1 VKENSPDIVQVMV
14 ISAIPSLRVGLKT
27 ILGIFPDI
35 EVIAEAAS
43 LDDSSTLPPS
53 IDVVLVVG
61 LEFPSASWLSEIF
74 TLYPQ
79 QVFLFLINPP
89 ASLPFRSLNQRPHG
103 WINLNA
109 SPAEIRAAVHALQA
123 GLVVID
129 PLFITQLNS
138 PELHS
143 SFRRSGNS
151 LSDDSQL
158 PAFESLTPREVEVLE
173 CLAQGLANKEI
184 ALRLTISEHTVKY
197 HISSIF
203 SKFGVN
209 NRTEA
214 VRQGI
219 RSGIIVI

>member
-1 VKENSPDIVQVMV
+1 MV

-27 ILGIFPDI
+27 ILNVLPDI
-35 EVIAEAAS
+35 DVIAEAAS
-43 LDDSSTLPPS
+43 LDGSSTLPPS
-53 IDVVLVVG
+53 IDVVLIAG
-61 LEFPSASWLSEIF
+61 LEFPSASWLNEIF
-74 TLYPQ
+74 NHYPQ
-79 QVFLFLINPP
+79 QAFLFLINPP
-89 ASLPFRSLNQRPHG
+89 ASLPSWSLNQRPHG

-109 SPAEIRAAVHALQA
+109 SPAEITAAVHALQA
-123 GLVVID
+123 GLLVID
-129 PLFITQLNS
+129 PLFIPQVNS
-138 PELHS
+138 PEIQS
-143 SFRRSGNS
+143 TSFRQPDNS
-151 LSDDSQL
+151 SPGDSQFL
-158 PAFESLTPREVEVLE
+158 SFESLTPREVEVLE

-197 HISSIF
+197 HISSIY